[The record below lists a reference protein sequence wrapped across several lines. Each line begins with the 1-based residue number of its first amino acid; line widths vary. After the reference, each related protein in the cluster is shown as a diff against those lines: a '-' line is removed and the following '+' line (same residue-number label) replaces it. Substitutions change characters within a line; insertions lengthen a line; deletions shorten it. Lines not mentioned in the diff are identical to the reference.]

1 MRFSFLLKKKAEKHV
16 YHLTLEM
23 PKSSDEQAKASNISH
38 YTTQQTRKFV
48 PAGRQ
53 EGWVGGKIKRKKK
66 KTSTSGEG
74 RGRKGTGANSIA
86 CFVILDSSCS
96 ILRESKGML
105 LN

>member
-1 MRFSFLLKKKAEKHV
+1 M
-16 YHLTLEM
+16 
-23 PKSSDEQAKASNISH
+23 
-38 YTTQQTRKFV
+38 
-48 PAGRQ
+48 
-53 EGWVGGKIKRKKK
+53 GGKIKRKKK